1 MPRPIRI
8 KDLRRRLRKA
18 AFLPRERI
26 MENTWIEVVSI
37 NGRRLPVPEVI
48 DWVDQDDDGRDIED
62 LADEIEEWFEENRAL
77 MGMNDSLL
85 FKVHCGSEWSTARS
99 IARAD

>member
-1 MPRPIRI
+1 MERAWI
-8 KDLRRRLRKA
+8 K
-18 AFLPRERI
+18 
-26 MENTWIEVVSI
+26 VVSI

-62 LADEIEEWFEENRAL
+62 LADEIEEWFEENRAS
-77 MGMNDSLL
+77 MDMHDDLL
-85 FKVHCGSEWSTARS
+85 FKIHRGSEWSTAHS

>member
-1 MPRPIRI
+1 
-8 KDLRRRLRKA
+8 
-18 AFLPRERI
+18 
-26 MENTWIEVVSI
+26 METTWIEVVSI
-37 NGRRLPVPEVI
+37 NGRRLPEPEII

-62 LADEIEEWFEENRAL
+62 LADEIEEWFEENRAS

>member
-1 MPRPIRI
+1 
-8 KDLRRRLRKA
+8 
-18 AFLPRERI
+18 
-26 MENTWIEVVSI
+26 METTWVEVVSI

-62 LADEIEEWFEENRAL
+62 LADEIEEWFEENRAS

-85 FKVHCGSEWSTARS
+85 FRVHCGSEWSTARS

>member
-1 MPRPIRI
+1 
-8 KDLRRRLRKA
+8 
-18 AFLPRERI
+18 
-26 MENTWIEVVSI
+26 MEHAWIEVVSI

-62 LADEIEEWFEENRAL
+62 LADEIEEWFEENRAS

-99 IARAD
+99 IVRAD

>member
-1 MPRPIRI
+1 
-8 KDLRRRLRKA
+8 
-18 AFLPRERI
+18 
-26 MENTWIEVVSI
+26 METTWIEVVSI

-48 DWVDQDDDGRDIED
+48 DWVDQDDDSRDIED
-62 LADEIEEWFEENRAL
+62 LADEIEEWFEENRGS

-85 FKVHCGSEWSTARS
+85 FKVHCGSEWSTVRS

>member
-1 MPRPIRI
+1 MY
-8 KDLRRRLRKA
+8 RRLRKA

-62 LADEIEEWFEENRAL
+62 LADEIEEWFEENRAS

-85 FKVHCGSEWSTARS
+85 FKVHCGSEWSTIRS

>member
-1 MPRPIRI
+1 
-8 KDLRRRLRKA
+8 
-18 AFLPRERI
+18 
-26 MENTWIEVVSI
+26 METTWIEVVSI

-62 LADEIEEWFEENRAL
+62 LADEIEEWFEENRAS
-77 MGMNDSLL
+77 MGMNVSLL

>member
-1 MPRPIRI
+1 M
-8 KDLRRRLRKA
+8 
-18 AFLPRERI
+18 ER
-26 MENTWIEVVSI
+26 TWIEVVSI
-37 NGRRLPVPEVI
+37 NGRRLPEPEVI

-62 LADEIEEWFEENRAL
+62 LADEVEEWFEENRAS

-85 FKVHCGSEWSTARS
+85 FKAHCGSEWSTARS

>member
-1 MPRPIRI
+1 
-8 KDLRRRLRKA
+8 
-18 AFLPRERI
+18 
-26 MENTWIEVVSI
+26 METTWSEVVSI

-62 LADEIEEWFEENRAL
+62 LADEIEEWFEENRAS

>member
-1 MPRPIRI
+1 
-8 KDLRRRLRKA
+8 
-18 AFLPRERI
+18 
-26 MENTWIEVVSI
+26 METTWIEVVSI

-62 LADEIEEWFEENRAL
+62 LADEIEEWFEENRAS

-85 FKVHCGSEWSTARS
+85 FKVHCGSEWSTARR
-99 IARAD
+99 IAKAD

>member
-1 MPRPIRI
+1 MY
-8 KDLRRRLRKA
+8 RRLRKA

-26 MENTWIEVVSI
+26 METAWIEVVSI
-37 NGRRLPVPEVI
+37 NGRRLPEPEVI

-62 LADEIEEWFEENRAL
+62 LADEIEEWFEENRAS

>member
-1 MPRPIRI
+1 
-8 KDLRRRLRKA
+8 
-18 AFLPRERI
+18 
-26 MENTWIEVVSI
+26 METTWIEVVSI
-37 NGRRLPVPEVI
+37 NGRPLPVPEVI

-62 LADEIEEWFEENRAL
+62 LADEIEEWFEENRAS

-85 FKVHCGSEWSTARS
+85 FKVHCGSEWSTTRS

>member
-1 MPRPIRI
+1 
-8 KDLRRRLRKA
+8 
-18 AFLPRERI
+18 
-26 MENTWIEVVSI
+26 MEHAWIEVVSI
-37 NGRRLPVPEVI
+37 NGRRLPGPEVI
-48 DWVDQDDDGRDIED
+48 DWVDQDDDGRNIED
-62 LADEIEEWFEENRAL
+62 LADEIEEWFEENRAS

>member
-1 MPRPIRI
+1 
-8 KDLRRRLRKA
+8 
-18 AFLPRERI
+18 
-26 MENTWIEVVSI
+26 METTWIEVVSI
-37 NGRRLPVPEVI
+37 NGRRLPEPEVI

-62 LADEIEEWFEENRAL
+62 LADEIEEWFEENRAS

-99 IARAD
+99 IARTD

>member
-1 MPRPIRI
+1 
-8 KDLRRRLRKA
+8 
-18 AFLPRERI
+18 

-37 NGRRLPVPEVI
+37 NGRRLPEPEVI

-62 LADEIEEWFEENRAL
+62 LADEIEEWFEENRAS

>member
-1 MPRPIRI
+1 
-8 KDLRRRLRKA
+8 
-18 AFLPRERI
+18 
-26 MENTWIEVVSI
+26 METAWIEVVSI
-37 NGRRLPVPEVI
+37 NGRRLPEPEVI

-62 LADEIEEWFEENRAL
+62 VADEIEEWFEENRAS

>member
-1 MPRPIRI
+1 
-8 KDLRRRLRKA
+8 
-18 AFLPRERI
+18 

-37 NGRRLPVPEVI
+37 NGRRLPVSEVI

-62 LADEIEEWFEENRAL
+62 LADEIEEWFEENRAS

>member
-1 MPRPIRI
+1 MEPI
-8 KDLRRRLRKA
+8 
-18 AFLPRERI
+18 
-26 MENTWIEVVSI
+26 WIEVVSI

-62 LADEIEEWFEENRAL
+62 LADEIEEWFEENRAS

>member
-1 MPRPIRI
+1 
-8 KDLRRRLRKA
+8 
-18 AFLPRERI
+18 
-26 MENTWIEVVSI
+26 METTWIEVVSI
-37 NGRRLPVPEVI
+37 NGRRLPEPEVI

-62 LADEIEEWFEENRAL
+62 LADEIEEWFEENRAS

-85 FKVHCGSEWSTARS
+85 FRVHCGSEWSTARS

>member
-1 MPRPIRI
+1 
-8 KDLRRRLRKA
+8 
-18 AFLPRERI
+18 
-26 MENTWIEVVSI
+26 METTWIEVVSI
-37 NGRRLPVPEVI
+37 NGHRLPVPEVI

-62 LADEIEEWFEENRAL
+62 LADEIEEWFEENGAS
-77 MGMNDSLL
+77 MDMNDSLL

>member
-1 MPRPIRI
+1 MY
-8 KDLRRRLRKA
+8 RRLRKA

-62 LADEIEEWFEENRAL
+62 LADEIEEWFEENRAS

-85 FKVHCGSEWSTARS
+85 FKVHCGSEWSTTRS

>member
-1 MPRPIRI
+1 
-8 KDLRRRLRKA
+8 
-18 AFLPRERI
+18 
-26 MENTWIEVVSI
+26 MEHAWIEVVSI
-37 NGRRLPVPEVI
+37 NGRRLPEPEVI

-62 LADEIEEWFEENRAL
+62 LADEIEEWFEENRAS
-77 MGMNDSLL
+77 MGMSDSLL

>member
-1 MPRPIRI
+1 
-8 KDLRRRLRKA
+8 
-18 AFLPRERI
+18 
-26 MENTWIEVVSI
+26 METTWIEVVSI

-62 LADEIEEWFEENRAL
+62 LADEIEEWFEENRAS

-85 FKVHCGSEWSTARS
+85 FKVHCGSEWSTARI

>member
-1 MPRPIRI
+1 
-8 KDLRRRLRKA
+8 
-18 AFLPRERI
+18 
-26 MENTWIEVVSI
+26 MEHAWIEVVSI

-62 LADEIEEWFEENRAL
+62 LADEIEEWFEENRAS

>member
-1 MPRPIRI
+1 
-8 KDLRRRLRKA
+8 
-18 AFLPRERI
+18 
-26 MENTWIEVVSI
+26 METTWIEVVSI

-48 DWVDQDDDGRDIED
+48 DWVDQDDDDRDIED
-62 LADEIEEWFEENRAL
+62 LADEIEEWFEENRAS

>member
-1 MPRPIRI
+1 
-8 KDLRRRLRKA
+8 
-18 AFLPRERI
+18 
-26 MENTWIEVVSI
+26 METRWIEVVSI

-62 LADEIEEWFEENRAL
+62 LADEIEEWFEENRAS

-85 FKVHCGSEWSTARS
+85 FKVHCGSEWSTVRS

>member
-1 MPRPIRI
+1 
-8 KDLRRRLRKA
+8 
-18 AFLPRERI
+18 

-62 LADEIEEWFEENRAL
+62 LADEIEEWFEENRAS

-85 FKVHCGSEWSTARS
+85 FKVHCGSEWSTVRS

>member
-1 MPRPIRI
+1 
-8 KDLRRRLRKA
+8 
-18 AFLPRERI
+18 
-26 MENTWIEVVSI
+26 MEHAWIEVVSI

-48 DWVDQDDDGRDIED
+48 DCVDQDDDGRDIED
-62 LADEIEEWFEENRAL
+62 LADEIEEWFEENRAS

>member
-1 MPRPIRI
+1 
-8 KDLRRRLRKA
+8 
-18 AFLPRERI
+18 
-26 MENTWIEVVSI
+26 METAWIEVVSI
-37 NGRRLPVPEVI
+37 NGRRLPEPEVI

-62 LADEIEEWFEENRAL
+62 LADEIEEWFEENRAS

>member
-1 MPRPIRI
+1 
-8 KDLRRRLRKA
+8 
-18 AFLPRERI
+18 

-48 DWVDQDDDGRDIED
+48 DWVDQDDDSRDIED
-62 LADEIEEWFEENRAL
+62 LADEIEEWFEENRAS
-77 MGMNDSLL
+77 MGMNNSLL
-85 FKVHCGSEWSTARS
+85 FKVHCGSEWSTVRS

>member
-1 MPRPIRI
+1 
-8 KDLRRRLRKA
+8 
-18 AFLPRERI
+18 

-62 LADEIEEWFEENRAL
+62 LADEVEEWFEENRAS